1 MEFLPRV
8 QQLQQGPGC
17 FYLRPQLPLI
27 LKSVQ
32 CPEPGRTS
40 GPRALLPDLAAG
52 VLGADRLQ
60 LDQVLF
66 AARQLQAAVQDCCG
80 WTPSILRQ
88 GPEQARPAG
97 GAIVLQLTA
106 DLQLGQEAE
115 STAEPAQMAEGYRI
129 DIQAETGAVLSAN
142 SPRGLLYGVRT
153 LQQLLQQSAAVWPE
167 LQIQDWPDLPGRG
180 FYHDVTRSRV
190 PRMESLKELVDM
202 MSYFKL
208 NELQLYVEHSFLFP
222 GFSEVWRDDTPL
234 EAQDILEL
242 DAYCRQRGIELIPS
256 LASFGHLYK
265 VLRTRSF
272 SDYCELDNPG
282 TAPFSWYDRQVHHT
296 IDVTNDEA
304 FAFICYMLKA
314 YMPLFSSRRFNICAD
329 ETFDLGRGKSAA
341 TVRESSVNQIYVSYL
356 KKLCEFVAAQ
366 GRSPQFWGDILEQ
379 EPELMRELPPQTVCL
394 NWHYSQEVPEA
405 PIRRLSELNIP
416 QYLCPG
422 TSAWNRGLPAY
433 TAAAQ
438 NIRETCRLAHLYQAR
453 GVLNTDWGDWGH
465 YEQPEFSYP
474 GLALG
479 AALSWNK
486 AGLPQADFNRS
497 LSKLLYGDSNGRLA
511 ELLQQLSQAS
521 VFQWGDL
528 VQYYDIEQRR
538 QREARGELPAG
549 ERGWLEQLDEIEES
563 WRQRLGQARAHNLKL
578 SQLGRELLALLPG
591 MDRSCRPRLEPY
603 LIYNQGNQ
611 LFNALADTLA
621 CLKYGRSTDLLKAGE
636 HHQTTGQLTPL
647 KRLER
652 LTGPAAPDP
661 ALTLDAWSL
670 AAALETWYRDIRN
683 LWDRVSR
690 PSERRYNDTMI
701 FWYADLLRTL

>member
-8 QQLQQGPGC
+8 QQLQPGSGC

-27 LKSVQ
+27 LKTSQ
-32 CPEPGRTS
+32 WPEAAPSSGAPSPGLT
-40 GPRALLPDLAAG
+40 RAYDLAAEPG
-52 VLGADRLQ
+52 SQ
-60 LDQVLF
+60 LDQTLF
-66 AARQLQAAVQDCCG
+66 AACQLQKAVQASCG
-80 WTPSILRQ
+80 WTPPLLRQ
-88 GPEQARPAG
+88 RSDQPLPAG
-97 GAIVLQLTA
+97 GAIVLQLDP
-106 DLQLGQEAE
+106 DLQLGADGKN
-115 STAEPAQMAEGYRI
+115 PARPGQIAEGYQL
-129 DIQAETGAVLSAN
+129 DIQAETAAVLTAAR
-142 SPRGLLYGVRT
+142 PRGLLYGVRT
-153 LQQLLQQSAAVWPE
+153 LQQLLQQSAATWPE
-167 LQIQDWPDLPGRG
+167 LKLQDWPDLPGRG

-190 PRMESLKELVDM
+190 PRMATLKELADT

-272 SDYCELDNPG
+272 SAYCELDNPG
-282 TAPFSWYDRQVHHT
+282 QAPFSWYDRQVHHT

-304 FAFICYMLKA
+304 FAFICHMLQA
-314 YMPLFSSRRFNICAD
+314 YMPLFSSHRFNICAD

-341 TVRESSVNQIYVSYL
+341 KASRSSVNQLYVSYL

-379 EPELMRELPPQTVCL
+379 EPELMQELPPQTVCL
-394 NWHYSQEVPEA
+394 NWHYSPEVPEG
-405 PIRRLSELNIP
+405 PVRRLSELHIP

-422 TSAWNRGLPAY
+422 TSAWNRGLPDY
-433 TAAAQ
+433 TAGAQ
-438 NIRETCRLAHLYQAR
+438 NIRETCRLAHLYQVR

-465 YEQPEFSYP
+465 YGQPEFSYP

-479 AALSWNK
+479 AALSWNQ
-486 AGLPQADFNRS
+486 APLPQADFNRS

-511 ELLQQLSQAS
+511 GLLQQLSQAS

-528 VQYYDIEQRR
+528 VQYYDLTQRLQRR
-538 QREARGELPAG
+538 QAGSLPAV
-549 ERGWLEQLDEIEES
+549 EQGWLEQGDEIKAG
-563 WRQRLGQARAHNLKL
+563 WRRRLGQARAHNLQL
-578 SQLGRELLALLPG
+578 SRLNQALLALLPG
-591 MDRSCRPRLEPY
+591 MDQSCRPRLTPY
-603 LIYNQGNQ
+603 ILYNQGNQ
-611 LFNALADTLA
+611 LFNAVADTLA
-621 CLKYGRSTDLLKAGE
+621 CLKYDCATDLIKPDAR
-636 HHQTTGQLTPL
+636 QQATGRLTPL

-652 LTGPAAPDP
+652 LTGPDAPDP
-661 ALTLDAWSL
+661 TATLDAWAL
-670 AAALETWYRDIRN
+670 AAALETWYREIRS
-683 LWDRVSR
+683 LWDQVSR
-690 PSERRYNDTMI
+690 PSERRYNDAMI